1 MKVVNPGFLTSQE
14 KLMYRSAIM
23 NEVIDST
30 EEKLEEFFKGNI
42 MHGDA
47 LKIDIS
53 KRFEVDFK

>member
-1 MKVVNPGFLTSQE
+1 
-14 KLMYRSAIM
+14 M